1 MNHKSKFDIIVPCYN
16 VEHII
21 ERSLDSIFSQ
31 IYSKDEYSVIVIDD
45 GSTDN
50 TLKSLNRF
58 NSEQNLTVISFES
71 NKGLSTA
78 RNHGIRR
85 GNSEIICF
93 IDSDMVIPS
102 DWLLNIEKTLMTKE
116 IIGVLGEVALPKG
129 EIPNKLDKYFYSKL
143 RGARQFGEE
152 SIIGPTW
159 FLFNN
164 SAVKRIA
171 IEKTSLFDEKIK
183 LYGGED
189 TDLAIKLWDIF
200 PNSFY
205 YSSQIVA
212 EHYHKRTLEQFCS
225 QMEIY
230 GEYNLPILLERHPK
244 HHKELGGDWTKSFK
258 GHIIFNAFF
267 ASIIKFLNYFLPYN
281 IFTKYIVIYSVV
293 RGYRRV

>member
-21 ERSLDSIFSQ
+21 EKSLNSIFSQ
-31 IYSKDEYSVIVIDD
+31 EYSKNEYSVIVIDD

-58 NSEQNLTVISFES
+58 DSEQNLTVISFES

-93 IDSDMVIPS
+93 IDSDMVIPP
-102 DWLLNIEKTLMTKE
+102 DWLLNIEKILMTKE
-116 IIGVLGEVALPKG
+116 ITGVLGEIVLPKG

-164 SAVKRIA
+164 SAVKRNA

-189 TDLAIKLWDIF
+189 TDLAIRLWDIS
-200 PNSFY
+200 PQSFY
-205 YSSQIVA
+205 YSSQIIA

-230 GEYNLPILLERHPK
+230 GKYNLPILLERHPK
-244 HHKELGGDWTKSFK
+244 HYKELGGDWTKSLK
-258 GHIIFNAFF
+258 GLIVFNSFF
-267 ASIIKFLNYFLPYN
+267 AIIIKLLNHFLPYN
-281 IFTKYIVIYSVV
+281 IFTKYLVIYSVV
-293 RGYRRV
+293 RGYRNV